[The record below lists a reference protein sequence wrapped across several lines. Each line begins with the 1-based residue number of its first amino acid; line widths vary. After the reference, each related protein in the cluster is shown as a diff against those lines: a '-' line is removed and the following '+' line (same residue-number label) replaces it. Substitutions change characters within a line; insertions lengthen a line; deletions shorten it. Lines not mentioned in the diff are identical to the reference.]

1 MKIEGSYDVSARRQ
15 KVWAA
20 FLDPAQLA
28 TAMPGCEKLERLGP
42 DEYRAI
48 LKIGGR

>member
-1 MKIEGSYDVSARRQ
+1 MKIEGSSDIPAPRQ
-15 KVWAA
+15 KVRAA
-20 FLDPAQLA
+20 LLDPARLA
-28 TAMPGCEKLERLGP
+28 TAMAGCEKLERLGP